1 MLIFQGFE
9 GIFGGIVVI
18 FDGVKNGEM
27 LDFSGLCRS
36 RYRSG
41 YFGWIWVKC
50 FENADFTRGL
60 WIEEICRSWL
70 PVICSKM

>member
-1 MLIFQGFE
+1 MVFSVKFDRMLIFQGFE

-36 RYRSG
+36 RYRTQNG
-41 YFGWIWVKC
+41 G
-50 FENADFTRGL
+50 RGVGTSDVPFPAAG
-60 WIEEICRSWL
+60 CMS
-70 PVICSKM
+70 